1 MNTLDIIILIVFLLG
16 AVLGMMKGF
25 VKQLASLAGLVIGLL
40 AAKMLY
46 IHVAEKISGTLTD
59 SMTFA
64 QIIAFIA
71 IWIAVPLAFTIVAS
85 LFTKAM
91 EVVSLGW
98 LNRWLGA
105 GLGALKYLILASLFI
120 GVLEYID
127 ASGKILSK
135 QAKEESVLYYPL
147 GDFAGI
153 FVPVAKELT
162 HDIINAV

>member
-46 IHVAEKISGTLTD
+46 IPVAEKISGTLTD

-71 IWIAVPLAFTIVAS
+71 IWIAVP
-85 LFTKAM
+85 
-91 EVVSLGW
+91 W
-98 LNRWLGA
+98 LSPLWHLCLPRLWKWCPWA
-105 GLGALKYLILASLFI
+105 G
-120 GVLEYID
+120 
-127 ASGKILSK
+127 
-135 QAKEESVLYYPL
+135 
-147 GDFAGI
+147 
-153 FVPVAKELT
+153 
-162 HDIINAV
+162 